1 MPKIS
6 GRKTHKAPEQLV
18 SVEHDPTRIGQVYYD
33 KAIYIDPG
41 DRYIGVAVFE
51 RDQVADTWDCTDA
64 WTVDCEAEPDA
75 REKFEDFLS
84 ATSARGEWDIIG
96 YEVWRLYEDKAQEQ
110 KGSEF
115 LATQL
120 IGVIKHV
127 ARRNQFSNR
136 WPRQPLELVRFL
148 PDHKKPTAGI
158 MRTRKIDSEA
168 RRRGTYGD
176 HAWDAELQ
184 GFYDIVHNRG
194 WKYERKTRESA

>member
-1 MPKIS
+1 MPKLS
-6 GRKTHKAPEQLV
+6 GRKTHKSPEV
-18 SVEHDPTRIGQVYYD
+18 IVKVENDPTTVGEVYYD

-41 DRYIGVAVFE
+41 DRYIGVAVFT

-64 WTVDCEAEPDA
+64 WTVDTHAEGESA
-75 REKFEDFLS
+75 EQFIDFLW
-84 ATSARGEWDIIG
+84 AGAMRGEWDIIG

-120 IGVIKHV
+120 IGQIKFV
-127 ARRNQFSNR
+127 ARKCMYMNR

-158 MRTRKIDSEA
+158 MKTRGIDFES
-168 RRRGTYGD
+168 RRRGTYGN

-184 GFYDIVHNRG
+184 GFFDIVKNRN
-194 WKYERKTRESA
+194 WKYERRAQ